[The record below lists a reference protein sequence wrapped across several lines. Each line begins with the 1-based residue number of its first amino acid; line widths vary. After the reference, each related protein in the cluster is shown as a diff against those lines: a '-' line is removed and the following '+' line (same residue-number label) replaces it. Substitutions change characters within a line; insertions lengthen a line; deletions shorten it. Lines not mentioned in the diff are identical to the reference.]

1 MPIDYSK
8 YPPNWKTEIRPRIL
22 ARANNRCE
30 KCGAVNYSVVKRN
43 SEGQWMTPS
52 QQEWD
57 MVHSRI
63 KYSHSNMSESLKY
76 HGFVKIVLTIAHL
89 DHDEENHEVS
99 DDRLQALCQR
109 CHLKYDAKE
118 KARRKKHKQ
127 LKNQLHLW
135 QQ

>member
-1 MPIDYSK
+1 
-8 YPPNWKTEIRPRIL
+8 
-22 ARANNRCE
+22 
-30 KCGAVNYSVVKRN
+30 
-43 SEGQWMTPS
+43 MTPS

-89 DHDEENHEVS
+89 DHDEENNEVS

-109 CHLKYDAKE
+109 CHLKYDATE